1 MATDTSDKKI
11 SDAVSLL
18 KSDHRQV
25 KEWFQEFEE
34 ARSPNVK
41 QKLATNICNALTV
54 HAQIEEEI
62 FYPAFLK
69 ATKDKDIHHE
79 AEVEHSCAKQLI
91 ADIEDSSPTDDY
103 FDSKVHVL
111 SEMIKH
117 HVKEE
122 EQADGMFDEAKK
134 SGMDLKSLGEELLE
148 RKEQLTAKLEAK

>member
-11 SDAVSLL
+11 PDAVSLL

-34 ARSPNVK
+34 ACSPNVK

-79 AEVEHSCAKQLI
+79 AEVEHSCI
-91 ADIEDSSPTDDY
+91 SSSSRT
-103 FDSKVHVL
+103 SKTHHQR
-111 SEMIKH
+111 MIT
-117 HVKEE
+117 
-122 EQADGMFDEAKK
+122 
-134 SGMDLKSLGEELLE
+134 
-148 RKEQLTAKLEAK
+148 LTPRCMCCQR